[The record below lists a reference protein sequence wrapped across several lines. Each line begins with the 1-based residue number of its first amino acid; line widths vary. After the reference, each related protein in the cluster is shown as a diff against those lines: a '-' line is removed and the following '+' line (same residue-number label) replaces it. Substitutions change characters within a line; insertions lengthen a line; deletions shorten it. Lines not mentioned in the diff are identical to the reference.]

1 MALPPLLC
9 RFRWG
14 FLAVGFFTLV
24 NFLYYLI
31 TFLLPWNC
39 ERSTRHLLKDKRH
52 RALVYASD
60 KSSRRLVR
68 HFAEQGLRRDGVLLF
83 WFIEGTLRVQ

>member
-1 MALPPLLC
+1 M
-9 RFRWG
+9 FI
-14 FLAVGFFTLV
+14 FI

-39 ERSTRHLLKDKRH
+39 ERSVRHLLKEKRH

-60 KSSRRLVR
+60 KGSRRLVR
-68 HFAEQGLRRDGVLLF
+68 QFADDGVLSL
-83 WFIEGTLRVQ
+83 IHRG